1 MIREK
6 FQSTRPV
13 WGATKAAAGD
23 RPRQLISIHAP
34 RVGRD
39 GLHALFVQQGR
50 ISIHAPRVGRD
61 AQPGERSWLCADF
74 NPRAPCGA
82 RLQLSPLPMYGSGIS
97 IHAPRVGR
105 DSGRRL
111 AALRTT
117 TFQSTRPVWGATTR
131 TTGRACRHGQFQSTR
146 PVWGATRAGSLSLS
160 LSTYFNPRA
169 PCGARPERPGIGA
182 MVASDFNPRAPCGAR
197 PGDHRRLAP
206 AVYFNP
212 RAPCGARRFY
222 AQSAQKDAQNFNPR
236 APCGARPVEI
246 NFSTYVELFQST
258 RPVWGATPSARVVDQ
273 KCRISIHA
281 PRVGRDM
288 AKAKYTKTTTI
299 SIHAPRVGRDERAAS
314 RWRLCSYFNP
324 RAPCGARRNY
334 KPMKD
339 RPLNFNPR
347 APCGARPDVRAGF
360 WRGGGI
366 SIHAPRVGRDLY

>member
-23 RPRQLISIHAP
+23 RPRQLISIPAP

-169 PCGARPERPGIGA
+169 PCGARRLA
-182 MVASDFNPRAPCGAR
+182 RSVASIA
-197 PGDHRRLAP
+197 L
-206 AVYFNP
+206 
-212 RAPCGARRFY
+212 
-222 AQSAQKDAQNFNPR
+222 
-236 APCGARPVEI
+236 I
-246 NFSTYVELFQST
+246 
-258 RPVWGATPSARVVDQ
+258 
-273 KCRISIHA
+273 ISIHA
-281 PRVGRDM
+281 PRVGRD
-288 AKAKYTKTTTI
+288 
-299 SIHAPRVGRDERAAS
+299 GDG
-314 RWRLCSYFNP
+314 
-324 RAPCGARRNY
+324 GAY
-334 KPMKD
+334 YQMK
-339 RPLNFNPR
+339 LL
-347 APCGARPDVRAGF
+347 
-360 WRGGGI
+360 I
-366 SIHAPRVGRDLY
+366 SIHAPRVGRDLEKRLHATNKLLVFQSTRPVWGATKAMNNFKSMVEGFQSTRPVWGATKLMARSLQRLRFQSTRPVWGATVSACPSWLGL

>member
-1 MIREK
+1 MGRDALHGACLARTSPHFNPRAPCGARLLWFKYSTEFIYFNPRAPCGARRTEHGEAVIREK

-169 PCGARPERPGIGA
+169 PCGARLQTEFSFERAAI
-182 MVASDFNPRAPCGAR
+182 
-197 PGDHRRLAP
+197 
-206 AVYFNP
+206 
-212 RAPCGARRFY
+212 
-222 AQSAQKDAQNFNPR
+222 
-236 APCGARPVEI
+236 
-246 NFSTYVELFQST
+246 FQST
-258 RPVWGATPSARVVDQ
+258 RPVWGATTILARL
-273 KCRISIHA
+273 SI
-281 PRVGRDM
+281 P
-288 AKAKYTKTTTI
+288 
-299 SIHAPRVGRDERAAS
+299 
-314 RWRLCSYFNP
+314 F
-324 RAPCGARRNY
+324 
-334 KPMKD
+334 
-339 RPLNFNPR
+339 
-347 APCGARPDVRAGF
+347 
-360 WRGGGI
+360 
-366 SIHAPRVGRDLY
+366 

>member
-1 MIREK
+1 MPSLSSRAV

-13 WGATKAAAGD
+13 WGATHSPASD
-23 RPRQLISIHAP
+23 
-34 RVGRD
+34 
-39 GLHALFVQQGR
+39 
-50 ISIHAPRVGRD
+50 
-61 AQPGERSWLCADF
+61 PGCA
-74 NPRAPCGA
+74 R
-82 RLQLSPLPMYGSGIS
+82 IS

-281 PRVGRDM
+281 PRVGRDCNFRRGRPEHQ
-288 AKAKYTKTTTI
+288 I
-299 SIHAPRVGRDERAAS
+299 SIHAPRVGRDQLMSAVP
-314 RWRLCSYFNP
+314 RLSTGFQSTRP
-324 RAPCGARRNY
+324 VWGATSSFWLLFHSSAFQST
-334 KPMKD
+334 
-339 RPLNFNPR
+339 RPVW
-347 APCGARPDVRAGF
+347 GATIVIFSPIG
-360 WRGGGI
+360 
-366 SIHAPRVGRDLY
+366 

>member
-1 MIREK
+1 MHFNPRAPCGARLLWFKYSTEFIYFNPRAPCGARRTEHGEAVIREK

-169 PCGARPERPGIGA
+169 PCGARPRA
-182 MVASDFNPRAPCGAR
+182 RASPLQMTDFNPRAPCGAR
-197 PGDHRRLAP
+197 
-206 AVYFNP
+206 
-212 RAPCGARRFY
+212 RACV
-222 AQSAQKDAQNFNPR
+222 R
-236 APCGARPVEI
+236 A
-246 NFSTYVELFQST
+246 T
-258 RPVWGATPSARVVDQ
+258 RANAD
-273 KCRISIHA
+273 ISIHA
-281 PRVGRDM
+281 PRVGRDRRDHPLRRPCP
-288 AKAKYTKTTTI
+288 I
-299 SIHAPRVGRDERAAS
+299 SIHAPRVGRDKK
-314 RWRLCSYFNP
+314 WRNLTDDE
-324 RAPCGARRNY
+324 AE
-334 KPMKD
+334 
-339 RPLNFNPR
+339 
-347 APCGARPDVRAGF
+347 
-360 WRGGGI
+360 I
-366 SIHAPRVGRDLY
+366 SIHAPRVGRDRRTML

>member
-169 PCGARPERPGIGA
+169 PCGARLQSGSSG
-182 MVASDFNPRAPCGAR
+182 FPREC
-197 PGDHRRLAP
+197 
-206 AVYFNP
+206 
-212 RAPCGARRFY
+212 
-222 AQSAQKDAQNFNPR
+222 
-236 APCGARPVEI
+236 
-246 NFSTYVELFQST
+246 
-258 RPVWGATPSARVVDQ
+258 
-273 KCRISIHA
+273 
-281 PRVGRDM
+281 
-288 AKAKYTKTTTI
+288 
-299 SIHAPRVGRDERAAS
+299 
-314 RWRLCSYFNP
+314 
-324 RAPCGARRNY
+324 
-334 KPMKD
+334 
-339 RPLNFNPR
+339 
-347 APCGARPDVRAGF
+347 
-360 WRGGGI
+360 GI
-366 SIHAPRVGRDLY
+366 SIHAPRVGRDDIEDFAQQITAISIHAPRVGRDRKNMI

>member
-1 MIREK
+1 MYFNPRAPCGARRFARRLSCAHVTA

-117 TFQSTRPVWGATTR
+117 TFQSTRPVWGAT
-131 TTGRACRHGQFQSTR
+131 SLR
-146 PVWGATRAGSLSLS
+146 P
-160 LSTYFNPRA
+160 
-169 PCGARPERPGIGA
+169 
-182 MVASDFNPRAPCGAR
+182 
-197 PGDHRRLAP
+197 
-206 AVYFNP
+206 
-212 RAPCGARRFY
+212 
-222 AQSAQKDAQNFNPR
+222 
-236 APCGARPVEI
+236 
-246 NFSTYVELFQST
+246 
-258 RPVWGATPSARVVDQ
+258 
-273 KCRISIHA
+273 
-281 PRVGRDM
+281 
-288 AKAKYTKTTTI
+288 
-299 SIHAPRVGRDERAAS
+299 
-314 RWRLCSYFNP
+314 
-324 RAPCGARRNY
+324 RNES
-334 KPMKD
+334 K
-339 RPLNFNPR
+339 R
-347 APCGARPDVRAGF
+347 
-360 WRGGGI
+360 
-366 SIHAPRVGRDLY
+366 

>member
-169 PCGARPERPGIGA
+169 PCGARRLA
-182 MVASDFNPRAPCGAR
+182 RSVASIA
-197 PGDHRRLAP
+197 L
-206 AVYFNP
+206 
-212 RAPCGARRFY
+212 
-222 AQSAQKDAQNFNPR
+222 
-236 APCGARPVEI
+236 I
-246 NFSTYVELFQST
+246 
-258 RPVWGATPSARVVDQ
+258 
-273 KCRISIHA
+273 ISIHA
-281 PRVGRDM
+281 PRVGRD
-288 AKAKYTKTTTI
+288 
-299 SIHAPRVGRDERAAS
+299 GDG
-314 RWRLCSYFNP
+314 
-324 RAPCGARRNY
+324 GAY
-334 KPMKD
+334 YQMK
-339 RPLNFNPR
+339 LL
-347 APCGARPDVRAGF
+347 
-360 WRGGGI
+360 I
-366 SIHAPRVGRDLY
+366 SIHAPRVGRDLEKRLHATNKLLVFQSTRPVWGATRTTGHQDCGTDPISIHAPRVGRDFGLVISTLVTIYFNPRAPCGARPLAESQSYMESHNFNPRAPCGARL

>member
-1 MIREK
+1 MYFNPRAPCGARRTEHGEAVIREK

-212 RAPCGARRFY
+212 RAPCGARRFS
-222 AQSAQKDAQNFNPR
+222 AQSAQKDTQNFNPR

-281 PRVGRDM
+281 PRVGRDVDQSGL
-288 AKAKYTKTTTI
+288 ARVVHASI
-299 SIHAPRVGRDERAAS
+299 SIHAPRVGRDFLWLPQS
-314 RWRLCSYFNP
+314 LVWRYFNP
-324 RAPCGARRNY
+324 RAPCGARR
-334 KPMKD
+334 
-339 RPLNFNPR
+339 RSL
-347 APCGARPDVRAGF
+347 
-360 WRGGGI
+360 
-366 SIHAPRVGRDLY
+366 H